1 MCANTQQKINSGSV
15 EHTDYLKQFHSRENF
30 AFKEILKNKCFRISG
45 ELEHFQVMIS
55 KINSFG

>member
-1 MCANTQQKINSGSV
+1 MCANTKKKINSGSV
-15 EHTDYLKQFHSRENF
+15 EHTDYLKQFSFKRN